1 MTLRVYNTLTRRK
14 EEFKPIAEP
23 VGMYVCG
30 MTVYAEPHIG
40 HARTGIAFEI
50 IKRYLE
56 YKGHEVRY
64 VQNITDVDDKII
76 NRANEL
82 DVDPIEFSKKCTREC
97 FKDFDQLGID
107 RADFY
112 PKATDHIQDI
122 IKLVE
127 RIIERGYGY
136 IAGGDVYFSVNKFKD
151 YGKLSGQKLSQIKRG
166 ARILP
171 TERKKEAEDFALW
184 KEAKPREIFWES
196 VWGKGRPGWH
206 IECSAMSM
214 KYLGEQFDIHGGG
227 QDLVFPHH
235 ENETAQSESATG
247 KKPFVRYW
255 LHTGF
260 LTVDREKMSKS
271 IGNIISVRDLLKRF
285 DSEVI
290 RFFYAQTH
298 YRSPIDFSNEALE
311 RSKKSLERI
320 HIAKEKLELS
330 LEKASK
336 SEELLP
342 QEEKFLKS
350 VERARIGFEEA
361 MDDDFN
367 TCKAIASLFGLV
379 NEINRFL
386 DEVKQPNEKVA
397 REALNVL
404 IKLGKVLTLF
414 KEKKGANEKELVQSL
429 AKLLTGYNK
438 TAKSESLEEI
448 VSEIIS
454 VRQTAREQ
462 KKWEETDKIRE
473 NLLQLGIKLED
484 TKEGTKW
491 RRI

>member
-1 MTLRVYNTLTRRK
+1 MTLKVYNTLTRIK

-82 DVDPIEFSKKCTREC
+82 GVAPIEFSKKCTREC
-97 FKDFDQLGID
+97 FRDFDQLGID

-136 IAGGDVYFSVNKFKD
+136 VAGGDVYFSVNKFKD
-151 YGKLSGQKLSQIKRG
+151 YGKLSGQKLAQIKRG
-166 ARILP
+166 TRILP
-171 TERKKEAEDFALW
+171 TEQKNEPEDFALW
-184 KEAKPREIFWES
+184 KKAKPREIFWES

-235 ENETAQSESATG
+235 ENEVAQSESATG

-271 IGNIISVRDLLKRF
+271 LGNIISVRDLLKRF
-285 DSEVI
+285 GSEVI

-320 HIAKEKLELS
+320 HTAKEKLERS

-350 VERARIGFEEA
+350 VESEKIDFEEA

-367 TCKAIASLFGLV
+367 TCKAIACLFSLVGA
-379 NEINRFL
+379 INRFL
-386 DEVKQPNEKVA
+386 DEVKQPNEKVV

-404 IKLGKVLTLF
+404 IKLGKVITLF
-414 KEKKGANEKELVQSL
+414 KEKKGASEKELVQSL
-429 AKLLTGYNK
+429 AKLLTRYSK
-438 TAKSESLEEI
+438 TTKSESLEEI
-448 VSEIIS
+448 VNEIIS

-473 NLLQLGIKLED
+473 SLLQLGIKLED
-484 TKEGTKW
+484 TKEGTRW